1 MKTINKRFVIISL
14 FLALVLALPF
24 VLSGFSNSVSV
35 STRTINVSEIGTLSY
50 EELTDKMLYNFD
62 VYSSDFSDDCIS
74 FEGNLTKDFNY
85 FSNLQHLALN
95 DNDKITEKYETKYN
109 IENDTFLVKISYFQ
123 DDKLVEEIEH
133 ETVPVFD
140 EEKNDYFIELENG
153 NKISVA
159 ETIKMENIDNCIA
172 IVDDVAIIL
181 TAALAITVAAAAP
194 VITTVVTKVVNV
206 VKSIFSWFASL
217 FVKKTVT
224 QTTKVAT
231 PLLILG
237 NTTYKTEA
245 KTEADVKKMDQTKYF
260 AAFADPTNGNM
271 YMTVAPILEQEAVA
285 ILLSPSV
292 SKCIGNSERTMIS
305 STYTYFEENAL
316 RIAEI
321 AGLDPRTPAGHPD
334 LNGNGYYRHYHS
346 IATALT
352 IGKKGELL
360 NSHPHSFFGLPV
372 YY

>member
-1 MKTINKRFVIISL
+1 MKTLNKKFIIISL

-194 VITTVVTKVVNV
+194 VIETVVTKVVSF

-224 QTTKVAT
+224 KVAT
-231 PLLILG
+231 PSITI
-237 NTTYKTEA
+237 NKTTYKTEA
-245 KTEADVKKMDQTKYF
+245 KTEADIKKLDKEQYF
-260 AAFADPTNGNM
+260 AAFADPTNGFM
-271 YMTVAPILEQEAVA
+271 YMTVVPISIETAVA
-285 ILLSPSV
+285 ILNIPIIV
-292 SKCIGNSERTMIS
+292 PCIGDTKRTMIG
-305 STYTYFEENAL
+305 STYTFYDFNAL
-316 RIAEI
+316 KIASI
-321 AGLDPRTPAGHPD
+321 VGLSPRTPAGFAEYH
-334 LNGNGYYRHYHS
+334 GSGYFRHYH
-346 IATALT
+346 T
-352 IGKKGELL
+352 ISTGFTTGKGGELQEA
-360 NSHPHSFFGLPV
+360 NPHSFFGLPV
-372 YY
+372 